1 MFLFGGNTRSNNSV
15 GCLIMGVVVV
25 VLGFFLLRGL
35 YTILM
40 WVAPVLLVLA
50 LVIRWQVFPAT
61 FRNWL
66 KTMKTNPL
74 SGIIQVAFAV
84 LAFPLF
90 ALYMF
95 LLAAGGRKMEQLQD
109 QFRTRNTTAPEEEFA
124 DFEEIESRPKR
135 ILRTEEPLEPP
146 VILREEPKPPRP
158 NEEKKLD
165 NPYDQLFK

>member
-109 QFRTRNTTAPEEEFA
+109 QFRSRNTAAAPEEEFA

-135 ILRTEEPLEPP
+135 ILRT
-146 VILREEPKPPRP
+146 
-158 NEEKKLD
+158 
-165 NPYDQLFK
+165 